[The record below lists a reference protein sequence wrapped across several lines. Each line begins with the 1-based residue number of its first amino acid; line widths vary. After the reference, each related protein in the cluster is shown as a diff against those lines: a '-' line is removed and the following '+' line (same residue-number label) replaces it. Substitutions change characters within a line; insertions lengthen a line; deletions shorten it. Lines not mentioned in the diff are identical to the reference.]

1 MEIQR
6 SPPDYSHSRVFSS
19 HSRSPIIKGN
29 RKERE
34 WKRMAC
40 DLANEQDFLIL
51 NGVRYAAP
59 FAPDFL
65 LSASP
70 AYRYSSSS

>member
-1 MEIQR
+1 MEIQQ
-6 SPPDYSHSRVFSS
+6 SPPDYFHSRVFSS
-19 HSRSPIIKGN
+19 HSRSPIVKGN
-29 RKERE
+29 RKELE

-40 DLANEQDFLIL
+40 DLANGHDFLIL

-59 FAPDFL
+59 FAPHFL

-70 AYRYSSSS
+70 AYRYSPSS